1 LKNATNNCKIGDMN
15 MQKDKTLIFYFRIF
29 GFSLMMLLLL
39 ATAAKANPITKG
51 ETRLE
56 GPIEATVIRVI
67 DGDTI
72 FVEAHV
78 WLEQSIKTFIRLK
91 GVDAAEKRAK
101 CAYELEMANTATNF
115 LKKEIEGKR
124 VLLKNIDYG
133 KYSRRVLA
141 DVLTQEREMVSEML
155 FERHLARYYN
165 GGKRKSWC

>member
-1 LKNATNNCKIGDMN
+1 
-15 MQKDKTLIFYFRIF
+15 MQKDKTLIFYFRLF
-29 GFSLMMLLLL
+29 GFCLIVLLFMLT
-39 ATAAKANPITKG
+39 TAHANPITKG

-67 DGDTI
+67 DGDTL

-78 WLEQSIKTFIRLK
+78 WLEQSIKTFIRIK
-91 GVDAAEKRAK
+91 SVDAAEKRAK

-141 DVLTQEREMVSEML
+141 DVFTSDHLSISDML
-155 FERHLARYYN
+155 FERNLARHYN